1 MAVKLQKILDEY
13 INRVKERKILL
24 LEQYLIDSIK
34 HLMHK
39 NMLSHVHIDRKTY
52 QIKLFDKKNIVKKS
66 KRLSEGEKQII
77 GTALW
82 NCVIMGCSKNIW

>member
-13 INRVKERKILL
+13 INRIKERKILL

-52 QIKLFDKKNIVKKS
+52 QIELFDKKNIIKK
-66 KRLSEGEKQII
+66 I
-77 GTALW
+77 
-82 NCVIMGCSKNIW
+82 